1 MDEQRMSELGDRAVG
16 VMVRIAWFFI
26 VVGLFAGWFA

>member
-16 VMVRIAWFFI
+16 AVVKFAWFFI